1 MRSRRAIY
9 TQIEEKNWRGPGSKS
24 SRIAAMADMSEAT
37 KIRQAL
43 GPNLAAAKIAL
54 VFVVMWAG
62 MYLWKRTALHLSMLC
77 LWSAVSIVS
86 LLVYRARKR
95 KLHALDPD

>member
-1 MRSRRAIY
+1 
-9 TQIEEKNWRGPGSKS
+9 
-24 SRIAAMADMSEAT
+24 MSEAT

-43 GPNLAAAKIAL
+43 GVNLATVKIAL

-62 MYLWKRTALHLSMLC
+62 LYLWKHTALHLWMLC
-77 LWSAVSIVS
+77 LWSAISIVG

-95 KLHALDPD
+95 KLQALDSD